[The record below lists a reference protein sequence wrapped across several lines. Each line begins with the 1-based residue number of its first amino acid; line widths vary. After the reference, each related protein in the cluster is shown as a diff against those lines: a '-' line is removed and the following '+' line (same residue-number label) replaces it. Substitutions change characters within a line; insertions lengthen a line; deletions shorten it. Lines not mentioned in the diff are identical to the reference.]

1 MMENVRIDLFKQIS
15 DFLFA
20 HYRWVSMGSPSGL
33 EPRPINLAIDLLEYQ
48 RQYHPL
54 YGRYCRLHGRE
65 TRGTTLLDY
74 PPLPV
79 ESFKRADIC
88 PFDANLVTAEFY
100 SSGTTEGVRSIHKFR
115 DPGLMLRSIVYTFT
129 TLVSGA
135 LHPKSRVFSLMPSSQ
150 DNPHSSLGYMI
161 DELMRI
167 LGSEGSGHFFSMSS
181 GLDVAGL
188 SAALKQASAD
198 EAPVHLMGP
207 AFSYVEFLDAT
218 AGQNFHCAP
227 GSCLLETGGYKGR
240 VREIP
245 KSELRDMLSERL
257 GIPRRSIYGEYG
269 MCELSSQGYEIS
281 ALNTRGELP
290 DEGLYIFPGWMKCIL
305 YNPDTMSPV
314 LPGHEGQIAL
324 LDLCNL
330 DSCAFILTGDIG
342 IIEDLPESLRAR
354 VPGHPRHGLRL
365 LGRASTAVPKGC
377 SMAWEDWAS
386 RV

>member
-1 MMENVRIDLFKQIS
+1 MMETLRLELFKRIS
-15 DFLFA
+15 DYLFA
-20 HYRWVSMGSPSGL
+20 HYRWMSMGSPSGL
-33 EPRPINLAIDLLEYQ
+33 EPRPLGLVIDLLEYQ
-48 RQYHPL
+48 RLHHPL

-65 TRGTTLLDY
+65 ERGTTILDY

-88 PFDANLVTAEFY
+88 PFDKSLVTAEFY
-100 SSGTTEGVRSIHKFR
+100 SSGTTEGIRSIHKFR
-115 DPGLMLRSIVYTFT
+115 DPGLMQRSIVYTFT
-129 TLVSGA
+129 SFVSGA

-161 DELMRI
+161 DALMRI
-167 LGSEGSGHFFSMSS
+167 LGSESSGHFFNMSS
-181 GLDVAGL
+181 GLDVSGL
-188 SAALKQASAD
+188 CEALERAYA
-198 EAPVHLMGP
+198 ENAPVHLMGP

-218 AGQNFHCAP
+218 SGHSFKSVP

-257 GIPRRSIYGEYG
+257 NIPRRAIYGEYG

-281 ALNTRGELP
+281 ALNTHGELP

-305 YNPDTMSPV
+305 YHPETMQPV

-330 DSCAFILTGDIG
+330 DSAAFILTGDVG
-342 IIEDLPESLRAR
+342 ILEDLPESLRSR
-354 VPGHPRHGLRL
+354 VPGHPSHALRL

-377 SMAWEDWAS
+377 SMAWEEWAG